1 MRVLT
6 SLVIASTCLTA
17 CGSDAKVDSDEEAR
31 RAYLAL
37 DESIGKS
44 LTLGFAGFGAGD
56 NANIPDQMDVGL
68 EAGTL
73 LITGKVDAGNSDNKG
88 MKLNVGMVDYSDG
101 AVEIN
106 SDGDTVSIIYN
117 TDPDPLLQ
125 PLFDMKLMNYPNGT
139 FIGTLIGTYFMSG
152 DDLEGEADLNVSF
165 TGETQDDGSGN
176 TERKPGTIHITG
188 TVLTPDDGSFVVDV
202 TL

>member
-1 MRVLT
+1 MVLAS
-6 SLVIASTCLTA
+6 SLIA
-17 CGSDAKVDSDEEAR
+17 CGSDDAIDSDEEAR
-31 RAYLAL
+31 RTYLAL
-37 DESIGKS
+37 DASIGKS
-44 LTLGFAGFGAGD
+44 LTLGFEGFGVGD
-56 NANIPDQMDVGL
+56 NANIPDQMTTGV

-106 SDGDTVSIIYN
+106 DDGETVLIVFN

-139 FIGTLIGTYFMSG
+139 FLGTLIGTYFMSG
-152 DDLEGEADLNVSF
+152 DDINGEAAINVSF
-165 TGETQDDGSGN
+165 TGETQDDGTGA
-176 TERKPGTIHITG
+176 TERKPGTIQITG
-188 TVLTPDDGSFVVDV
+188 SVVTEDGGTFVVDV